1 MFTCNKCETKQSKFF
16 TKKAYHQGVVLIRC
30 DGCHAVHLISDNLGW
45 YGDDSTNI
53 EDIMKKKGQEVVH
66 GLADEGLLKNLN
78 EKVKKTRERL
88 RIEQE
93 ELKGKREEIDREEE
107 EEEEEAGRK

>member
-1 MFTCNKCETKQSKFF
+1 MFTCNKCDTKQSKFF

-30 DGCHAVHLISDNLGW
+30 DGCHGVHLISDNLGW

-53 EDIMKKKGQEVVH
+53 EEIMKKKGQEVVH

-78 EKVKKTRERL
+78 EKVKMTRERL
-88 RIEQE
+88 RKEQE
-93 ELKGKREEIDREEE
+93 ELKEKHREMDA
-107 EEEEEAGRK
+107 EEEAGEEEADRK